1 MEALIQDIRYA
12 LRTLWKTP
20 GFTMTAI
27 AALAI
32 GIGANTAIFT
42 VVKGVLLTPL
52 PYADSQNLVMV
63 WDSKP
68 ARGWSK
74 FAVSPGNFLDRRSQ
88 SHSFEQLVAFHDTSV
103 VDAGGTEPVSREGYE
118 VSDGYFAM
126 VRTQPARGR
135 AFLPEE
141 FTPGK
146 EKVAILSDGL
156 WKSRFGGRDDVLG
169 QPVTFNGEPYTL
181 VGVMPLDFRMPSLC
195 DLLMPLAFTAE
206 DAEQRG
212 GHYLTA
218 MGRLAPG
225 VTAAGADQEMK
236 VLAAQSEKAYPD
248 SNNGWTA
255 KVTPLFEQMVAEVR
269 PALLILSAAVGFVLL
284 IACANVANLLL
295 ARSETRRAELAVRS
309 ALGARRGRRVR
320 QLLTESVVLA
330 VVGGALG
337 LLMAYW
343 GIDVLRSLR
352 PDGLP
357 RLEAIHLDAGVLLFT
372 GGIAVLTG
380 LVFGT
385 APAFVASRTRISET
399 LKEGGRAVVP
409 AAGRRLRGILV
420 TAQVAL
426 SLVLLIGAGL
436 QVRSLVRLLH
446 VDPGFDTTNVLSL
459 DVSLPERR
467 YPEGAAQSAYFEK
480 AVEAVRAL
488 PGVVSAGAVSTVPL
502 TGNQIIFSLEELE
515 GRPPAAPG
523 DHQSAYWFSVT
534 PDYFATLRLPL
545 KRGRLIEAGDTATSP
560 RVMLI
565 NESFA
570 RRMFPGEDPV
580 GRHVRI
586 GIDSKTKREI
596 VGIVGDIRHDGLDA
610 DVTMQMYEPLAQ
622 RPWDGMSIVAR
633 TAVPP
638 MSLGSAARQA
648 ILALDREQPVSSA
661 ETFDEIVAR
670 STAQRRFS
678 LLLMTVFAASA
689 LVLTAIGLY
698 GVVSYFVSL
707 RTHEI
712 GVRLA
717 LGATR
722 REILALVVGQ
732 GMRMALA
739 GVVLG
744 LATAFAGMRL
754 LSSLLF
760 GISATDPL
768 TFITVSA
775 GVAAVTLCASA
786 FPAWRAAR
794 VSPSTALRSE

>member
-1 MEALIQDIRYA
+1 MESLLQDIRYA

-20 GFTMTAI
+20 GFTLTAI

-52 PYADSQNLVMV
+52 PYPDSQNLVMV

-68 ARGWSK
+68 SRGWPK
-74 FAVSPGNFLDRRSQ
+74 FAVSPGNFLDRKRDAK
-88 SHSFEQLVAFHDTSV
+88 SFEQLVAFQQATI
-103 VDAGGTEPVSREGYE
+103 VDAGGTEPVSREGYA
-118 VSDGYFAM
+118 VSEGFFAM
-126 VRTQPARGR
+126 VRTQPSRGR
-135 AFLPEE
+135 AFLPED

-146 EKVAILSDGL
+146 GKVAVLSDAL
-156 WKSRFGGRDDVLG
+156 WKSRFGGREDVLG
-169 QPVTFNGEPYTL
+169 QPVTLSGSPHTI
-181 VGVMPLDFRMPSLC
+181 VGVMPADFRMPSKSE
-195 DLLMPLAFTAE
+195 LLLPLAFTAE

-212 GHYLTA
+212 GHYLTV

-225 VTAAGADQEMK
+225 VTAEACEQEMK
-236 VLAAQSEKAYPD
+236 TLAAQSEKDHPD

-255 KVTPLFEQMVAEVR
+255 KVTPLFEQMVAAVR
-269 PALLILSAAVGFVLL
+269 PALLMLTAAVGFVLL

-309 ALGARRGRRVR
+309 ALGARRGRLVR

-330 VVGGALG
+330 TAGGALG

-343 GIDVLRSLR
+343 GIDVLRTLR

-357 RLEAIHLDAGVLLFT
+357 RLESIRLDPGVLLFT
-372 GGIAVLTG
+372 AGIAIVTG

-399 LKEGGRAVVP
+399 LKEGGRAISP
-409 AAGRRLRGILV
+409 AAGRRLRGVLV
-420 TAQVAL
+420 SAQVAL

-459 DVSLPERR
+459 EVSLPERS
-467 YPEGAAQSAYFEK
+467 YPEGPAQVQYFEK

-488 PGVVSAGAVSTVPL
+488 PGVVTAAAVSTVPL
-502 TGNQIIFSLEELE
+502 TGQQIIFSLEELE
-515 GRPPAAPG
+515 GRPPNAPG
-523 DHQSAYWFSVT
+523 DHQSAYWYAVT
-534 PDYFATLRLPL
+534 PDYFATLKLPL
-545 KRGRLIEAGDTATSP
+545 KRGRLIEARDTAQAA

-570 RRMFPGEDPV
+570 KRMFPGEDPI

-586 GIDSKTKREI
+586 GIDGKVQREV
-596 VGIVGDIRHDGLDA
+596 VGIVGDVRHDGLDS

-622 RPWDGMSIVAR
+622 RPWDSMNIILR

-638 MSLGSAARQA
+638 ASLGSAARQA
-648 ILALDREQPVSSA
+648 ILGIDREQPVSSA
-661 ETFDEIVAR
+661 ETFDEIVAK

-678 LLLMTVFAASA
+678 LLLMTVFAGAA
-689 LVLTAIGLY
+689 LALTAIGLY

-732 GMRMALA
+732 GMRLALA
-739 GVVLG
+739 GVGLG
-744 LATAFAGMRL
+744 LVTAFAGMRL

-768 TFITVSA
+768 TFIAVAT

-794 VSPSTALRSE
+794 VDPSAALRSE